1 MTNTSAADD
10 LRQENVRPALA
21 TRHIGRPYLYRP
33 TLPSTNDALKEMA
46 ADPTTATGTVLLA
59 DYQSSGRGRMGRR
72 WEAPPGAALLFSTL
86 LRPDWPPRQ
95 AAWLTML
102 AGLAVAEAI
111 ESTTDLTA
119 LLKWPNDVLLQHRG
133 EWRKVCGL
141 LLDISL
147 DPAGR
152 VQSAVLGIGLN
163 VNIPDAALPDLA
175 RPAGAVTPPT
185 VAAPPATDLS
195 PAKVLSPATVLSPA
209 KVLSPTSLLAVSGRT
224 IPRLPLLVNLLLR
237 LEHHVDAALGGRS
250 PAAAWSERLITLGNP
265 VRVTTSG
272 TAEPLL
278 GVAESVDE
286 WGCLQV
292 RDADGILHTIAAGD
306 VTLR

>member
-21 TRHIGRPYLYRP
+21 TRRIGRPYLYHP

-46 ADPTTATGTVLLA
+46 ADPATATGTVLLA

-72 WEAPPGAALLFSTL
+72 WEAPPGVALLFSTL
-86 LRPDWPPRQ
+86 LRPDWPARQ

-147 DPAGR
+147 TPAGR

-175 RPAGAVTPPT
+175 RLAQAATPPT
-185 VAAPPATDLS
+185 VAVPPATGLS
-195 PAKVLSPATVLSPA
+195 PTTVLSA
-209 KVLSPTSLLAVSGRT
+209 TSLQAVSGRA

-265 VRVTTSG
+265 VRVTASG
-272 TAEPLL
+272 AAEPLL

-292 RDADGILHTIAAGD
+292 RGADGILHTIAAGD